1 MKVLIATAKPFAAEA
16 VQGIKKEFEGTG
28 HEVVLL
34 EKYETNEQL
43 LDAVKDVDAMI
54 VRSDK
59 ITAAAFHIQGAPG
72 LNGNIPA
79 VRLIHYVFYGNGQI
93 VARVIQGVHI
103 IVDRNKAYPIGRKYP
118 AHIAPCFNVLT
129 SQPGQVLDNDT
140 VGFAFLD
147 KFHHFLKCWPVKKD
161 SAVTVVNLFV
171 HNLNLRVL
179 DDIVINQFSLV
190 RNTVAFR

>member
-59 ITAAAFHIQGAPG
+59 ITAEVLDAAKNLKIVVRAGVNDGETP
-72 LNGNIPA
+72 LIP
-79 VRLIHYVFYGNGQI
+79 
-93 VARVIQGVHI
+93 
-103 IVDRNKAYPIGRKYP
+103 
-118 AHIAPCFNVLT
+118 
-129 SQPGQVLDNDT
+129 QVLELI
-140 VGFAFLD
+140 GSLSE
-147 KFHHFLKCWPVKKD
+147 KMHYL
-161 SAVTVVNLFV
+161 
-171 HNLNLRVL
+171 LRK
-179 DDIVINQFSLV
+179 
-190 RNTVAFR
+190 

>member
-59 ITAAAFHIQGAPG
+59 ITAEVLDAAKN
-72 LNGNIPA
+72 LK
-79 VRLIHYVFYGNGQI
+79 I
-93 VARVIQGVHI
+93 VALVPASILSTASMPRRRTSSSRTRRV
-103 IVDRNKAYPIGRKYP
+103 RTPTP
-118 AHIAPCFNVLT
+118 WL
-129 SQPGQVLDNDT
+129 
-140 VGFAFLD
+140 
-147 KFHHFLKCWPVKKD
+147 
-161 SAVTVVNLFV
+161 
-171 HNLNLRVL
+171 
-179 DDIVINQFSLV
+179 SL
-190 RNTVAFR
+190 

>member
-59 ITAAAFHIQGAPG
+59 ITAE
-72 LNGNIPA
+72 
-79 VRLIHYVFYGNGQI
+79 
-93 VARVIQGVHI
+93 
-103 IVDRNKAYPIGRKYP
+103 
-118 AHIAPCFNVLT
+118 
-129 SQPGQVLDNDT
+129 VLDAAWCRLR
-140 VGFAFLD
+140 FYRL
-147 KFHHFLKCWPVKKD
+147 PVCQGEERRRREHAG
-161 SAVTVVNLFV
+161 SE
-171 HNLNLRVL
+171 R
-179 DDIVINQFSLV
+179 Q
-190 RNTVAFR
+190 RRG

>member
-59 ITAAAFHIQGAPG
+59 ITAEVHRRCQELEDCRSRWCRLRFYRLPVCQGEERRRREHAG
-72 LNGNIPA
+72 SERQRRG
-79 VRLIHYVFYGNGQI
+79 
-93 VARVIQGVHI
+93 
-103 IVDRNKAYPIGRKYP
+103 
-118 AHIAPCFNVLT
+118 
-129 SQPGQVLDNDT
+129 
-140 VGFAFLD
+140 
-147 KFHHFLKCWPVKKD
+147 
-161 SAVTVVNLFV
+161 
-171 HNLNLRVL
+171 
-179 DDIVINQFSLV
+179 
-190 RNTVAFR
+190 

>member
-59 ITAAAFHIQGAPG
+59 ITAE
-72 LNGNIPA
+72 
-79 VRLIHYVFYGNGQI
+79 
-93 VARVIQGVHI
+93 
-103 IVDRNKAYPIGRKYP
+103 
-118 AHIAPCFNVLT
+118 
-129 SQPGQVLDNDT
+129 VLDAAKNLKLS
-140 VGFAFLD
+140 FALVPASI
-147 KFHHFLKCWPVKKD
+147 LSTASMPRRRT
-161 SAVTVVNLFV
+161 SSSRTR
-171 HNLNLRVL
+171 RVRTPTPWL
-179 DDIVINQFSLV
+179 SS
-190 RNTVAFR
+190 

>member
-59 ITAAAFHIQGAPG
+59 ITAE
-72 LNGNIPA
+72 
-79 VRLIHYVFYGNGQI
+79 
-93 VARVIQGVHI
+93 
-103 IVDRNKAYPIGRKYP
+103 
-118 AHIAPCFNVLT
+118 
-129 SQPGQVLDNDT
+129 VLDAAKN
-140 VGFAFLD
+140 
-147 KFHHFLKCWPVKKD
+147 LKIVVRAGARLRFYRLPVCQGEERRRREHAG
-161 SAVTVVNLFV
+161 SE
-171 HNLNLRVL
+171 R
-179 DDIVINQFSLV
+179 Q
-190 RNTVAFR
+190 RRG

>member
-59 ITAAAFHIQGAPG
+59 ITAE
-72 LNGNIPA
+72 
-79 VRLIHYVFYGNGQI
+79 
-93 VARVIQGVHI
+93 
-103 IVDRNKAYPIGRKYP
+103 
-118 AHIAPCFNVLT
+118 
-129 SQPGQVLDNDT
+129 VLDAAKN
-140 VGFAFLD
+140 
-147 KFHHFLKCWPVKKD
+147 LKIVPA
-161 SAVTVVNLFV
+161 SILSTASMPRRRTSSSRTR
-171 HNLNLRVL
+171 RVRTPTPWL
-179 DDIVINQFSLV
+179 SS
-190 RNTVAFR
+190 